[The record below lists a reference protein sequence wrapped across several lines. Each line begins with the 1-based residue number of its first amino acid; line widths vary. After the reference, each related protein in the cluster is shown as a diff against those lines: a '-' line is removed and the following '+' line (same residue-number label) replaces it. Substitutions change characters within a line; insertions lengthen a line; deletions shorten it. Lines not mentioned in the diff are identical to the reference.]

1 VVPGCVGVGGRDCK
15 EVGVER
21 ESTGWQGDA
30 LVWPL
35 TEVDL
40 RYAHGT
46 QSLVANEL
54 VIQVVSSP
62 KKIELSIA

>member
-1 VVPGCVGVGGRDCK
+1 
-15 EVGVER
+15 VGVER